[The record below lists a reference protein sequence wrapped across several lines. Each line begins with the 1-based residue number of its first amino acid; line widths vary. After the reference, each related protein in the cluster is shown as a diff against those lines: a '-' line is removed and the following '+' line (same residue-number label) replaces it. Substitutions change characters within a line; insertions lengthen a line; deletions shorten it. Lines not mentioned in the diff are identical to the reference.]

1 MKIAIRYILLLSI
14 ISAILSLRHMPTRQR
29 NVTKV
34 DRVIPTTKNV
44 TEVPKVE
51 NKQKEIASNATQ
63 LKVNQTAHY
72 RTLNVTVSEKKD
84 NSTLLKQKTNKVSHK
99 LMKNVTHARKQ
110 ENLTEEKPKV
120 DTPKKEDIPSE
131 PVKVDEKNITASN
144 STKTEEEEEKN
155 KHWWTKA
162 WEWVFGKSKS
172 TKENKEN
179 DKTNNTTVT
188 NSTTSEEKA
197 KEESKKDETPKT
209 EARKGNTLLKKRQ

>member
-14 ISAILSLRHMPTRQR
+14 ISAILSLKHMPTRQR

-51 NKQKEIASNATQ
+51 KKQKLNATL

-72 RTLNVTVSEKKD
+72 RTLNVTASERKV
-84 NSTLLKQKTNKVSHK
+84 NSTLLKQNSNKVSHK
-99 LMKNVTHARKQ
+99 LLKNVTHVRKQ

-120 DTPKKEDIPSE
+120 DIPKKEDIPSE

-155 KHWWTKA
+155 KHWWIKA

-179 DKTNNTTVT
+179 DKSNNTTVT